1 MPTKLDK
8 YIVGRTLG
16 KGAFAKVKLAQHSE
30 TGDQVA
36 IKIMLQD
43 KGTSAEAEEA
53 MKQIMNEVEKLAS
66 LQHNFILNV
75 VETAKEGVMKNDN
88 GKQKSVIY
96 VVLELAPGGEM
107 FDFLMETGKFGEKL
121 ARFYFRQMIEGVYHI
136 H

>member
-75 VETAKEGVMKNDN
+75 VETAKEGVMKNDD

>member
-1 MPTKLDK
+1 
-8 YIVGRTLG
+8 
-16 KGAFAKVKLAQHSE
+16 
-30 TGDQVA
+30 
-36 IKIMLQD
+36 
-43 KGTSAEAEEA
+43 
-53 MKQIMNEVEKLAS
+53 MNEVEKLAS

-75 VETAKEGVMKNDN
+75 VETAKEGVMKKDD

>member
-1 MPTKLDK
+1 
-8 YIVGRTLG
+8 
-16 KGAFAKVKLAQHSE
+16 
-30 TGDQVA
+30 
-36 IKIMLQD
+36 
-43 KGTSAEAEEA
+43 
-53 MKQIMNEVEKLAS
+53 MNEVEKLAS

-75 VETAKEGVMKNDN
+75 VETAKEGVMKNED